1 MLAVIK
7 MEEYSLLHGQL
18 LSRKGLNQLALIFA
32 PLNVQLR
39 ESSHYQGGSY
49 LLITDEAETELTF
62 EKIESDEFLI
72 KGEAPTK
79 EGIIQLSQ
87 KVSQRLTS
95 EKLKHRLELYDA
107 AGNQFLYF
115 NYNWKQK

>member
-87 KVSQRLTS
+87 KVS
-95 EKLKHRLELYDA
+95 
-107 AGNQFLYF
+107 
-115 NYNWKQK
+115 